1 MNKKIIAYV
10 LIGLGILDLIIWAA
24 NGFTFGWLELIVG
37 VNVLSKYG
45 AWLMIF
51 YGFWMFK
58 KEKAKEQSEVD
69 EISDLTEGE
78 HVVFKNLG
86 GKTIITLTNKK
97 IIFRAFSLDDSFVKA
112 HNDIVFESKATIE
125 YASIE
130 SVTPVKTKDT
140 AKNKLA
146 GALNLEFGIQLK
158 MKDGTIK
165 NLPSSKSELLCAH
178 INKFL

>member
-69 EISDLTEGE
+69 EMGYTQNDLA
-78 HVVFKNLG
+78 
-86 GKTIITLTNKK
+86 K
-97 IIFRAFSLDDSFVKA
+97 IIGLKSRASE
-112 HNDIVFESKATIE
+112 I
-125 YASIE
+125 
-130 SVTPVKTKDT
+130 
-140 AKNKLA
+140 
-146 GALNLEFGIQLK
+146 LNRKRPLTLEMIRNLHEKMNIPTHVLIQ
-158 MKDGTIK
+158 
-165 NLPSSKSELLCAH
+165 AY
-178 INKFL
+178 